1 MPRALLVQPRSGG
14 RISGGYLYNAKMAA
28 HGAWDLVDLDARELE
43 QNLRRDLGALVLADS
58 IWLTE
63 RTFAPFLR
71 LAASGVGVGVMLHS
85 FPSMIA
91 AAERGLGTTSEPTAF
106 ELDAIAELGT
116 AVLPGPHY
124 APLLAGRA
132 DVHVLEPG
140 IDDTWRAP
148 PRPRGERCALVSVGA
163 VTPRK
168 GFLDVVRVLEA
179 RPRRDDYQWTIVGS
193 LEADVEYAREVEARA
208 SRLGTVTLVGQ
219 KSPDE
224 TRAIVQ
230 RANVLVM
237 PSYDENHPLVLLE
250 AIAASVPTVAYA
262 AGAAAQILVS
272 GGAGLVGPIGDRARL
287 ATNLER
293 LIGDELEHQTMAQRC
308 WAMQSTLRTWG
319 EAAERA
325 RVMLSAAAATKRA

>member
-43 QNLRRDLGALVLADS
+43 QNLRPDIGALVLADS

-63 RTFAPFLR
+63 RTIAPFLR
-71 LAASGVGVGVMLHS
+71 LAAKGVGVGIVLHS

-91 AAERGLGTTSEPTAF
+91 AAERGLGVTSEPTAF
-106 ELDAIAELGT
+106 ELDAIAGLGL

-132 DVHVLEPG
+132 DVRVLEPG
-140 IDDTWRAP
+140 IDDSWRAP

-179 RPRRDDYQWTIVGS
+179 RPRRDDYRWTIVGS
-193 LEADVEYAREVEARA
+193 PEVDVEYAREVEARA
-208 SRLGTVTLVGQ
+208 LRLGTVTLVGQ

-230 RANVLVM
+230 RSDVLVM

-250 AIAASVPTVAYA
+250 AIAASVPAVAYA
-262 AGAAAQILVS
+262 AGAAAQILVA
-272 GGAGLVGPIGDRARL
+272 GGAGLVGPIGDDARL
-287 ATNLER
+287 AANLDR
-293 LIGDELEHQTMAQRC
+293 LIGSEHERQTMAQRC
-308 WAMQSTLRTWG
+308 WAMQPTIPSWAR
-319 EAAERA
+319 AAERA
-325 RVMLSAAAATKRA
+325 KTALPAGG